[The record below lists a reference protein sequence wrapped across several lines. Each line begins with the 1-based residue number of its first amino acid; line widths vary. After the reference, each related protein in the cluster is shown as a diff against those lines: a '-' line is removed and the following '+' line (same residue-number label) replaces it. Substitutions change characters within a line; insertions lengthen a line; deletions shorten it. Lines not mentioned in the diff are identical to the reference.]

1 MGATVTVG
9 TGDDGT
15 RAALALVLALVPFA
29 TSAVSFLMSYLCEN
43 PLRRKRE
50 ALELELLRQEETV
63 AQLQAAAAEIQAY
76 DPARELQLLTQCH
89 RQALVPCGPTWRPSG
104 GNWPAT
110 PWPSGWKP
118 GRGSSP
124 AWPPPRPLPPK
135 RSSPIPTPQNHERRM
150 SHETPHRNRPD
161 PRSVPAAHPGR
172 LRQRRWGNHRPAP
185 GRSRHPVPLPWAQ
198 PVHLAVVAGEAANSP
213 AHDYTGEALST
224 LLTTLCRQGGHL
236 TLVEADGAPYLLYS
250 EAVAAP
256 DASLTENKQDQIV
269 QAQVTQAAAFLTEN
283 AVPKTA
289 EVDLVAALDL
299 AALGLQG
306 QAGNRV
312 LYAAFNGLST
322 AGPMDFTQN
331 LLRADPEAVADALE
345 AQGNLV
351 SLSGVHV
358 ALTGLGDVAGEQA
371 PLTLSA
377 KENLQAIWQ
386 AYLTRCGA
394 ASVTFP
400 GEYSTGQAP
409 AGAPAVTPVPVLQDE
424 PLSFLAQEGGLV
436 LDDTSPLRFV
446 GDEAT
451 YLDEAAAQETL
462 APVAEALRAN
472 PEQQV
477 LIVGTTA
484 SLPGQEAAC
493 QALSQARAETAQA
506 TLIELGVSPAQLTTL
521 GLGFDRDPW
530 HIDDLGP
537 DGLQVEANAQLNR
550 KVVLLDAAGQEAR
563 GLMG

>member
-1 MGATVTVG
+1 M
-9 TGDDGT
+9 
-15 RAALALVLALVPFA
+15 
-29 TSAVSFLMSYLCEN
+29 
-43 PLRRKRE
+43 
-50 ALELELLRQEETV
+50 
-63 AQLQAAAAEIQAY
+63 
-76 DPARELQLLTQCH
+76 
-89 RQALVPCGPTWRPSG
+89 
-104 GNWPAT
+104 
-110 PWPSGWKP
+110 
-118 GRGSSP
+118 
-124 AWPPPRPLPPK
+124 
-135 RSSPIPTPQNHERRM
+135 
-150 SHETPHRNRPD
+150 
-161 PRSVPAAHPGR
+161 
-172 LRQRRWGNHRPAP
+172 
-185 GRSRHPVPLPWAQ
+185 
-198 PVHLAVVAGEAANSP
+198 
-213 AHDYTGEALST
+213 
-224 LLTTLCRQGGHL
+224 
-236 TLVEADGAPYLLYS
+236 
-250 EAVAAP
+250 
-256 DASLTENKQDQIV
+256 
-269 QAQVTQAAAFLTEN
+269 
-283 AVPKTA
+283 PKTA
-289 EVDLVAALDL
+289 EVDFVAALDL
-299 AALGLQG
+299 AARGLQG

-351 SLSGVHV
+351 DLSGVHV
-358 ALTGLGDVAGEQA
+358 VLTGLGDVAGEQA

-472 PEQQV
+472 PQQQV

-493 QALSQARAETAQA
+493 QALSQARAETVQA
-506 TLIELGVSPAQLTTL
+506 TLIELGVSPAQLATL

>member
-1 MGATVTVG
+1 MKRPLGIVLS
-9 TGDDGT
+9 
-15 RAALALVLALVPFA
+15 LALSLLLTLAGCSGGETA
-29 TSAVSFLMSYLCEN
+29 SAL
-43 PLRRKRE
+43 P
-50 ALELELLRQEETV
+50 
-63 AQLQAAAAEIQAY
+63 QAAEGTLSLA
-76 DPARELQLLTQCH
+76 
-89 RQALVPCGPTWRPSG
+89 
-104 GNWPAT
+104 
-110 PWPSGWKP
+110 
-118 GRGSSP
+118 
-124 AWPPPRPLPPK
+124 
-135 RSSPIPTPQNHERRM
+135 
-150 SHETPHRNRPD
+150 PD
-161 PRSVPAAHPGR
+161 
-172 LRQRRWGNHRPAP
+172 
-185 GRSRHPVPLPWAQ
+185 Q

-213 AHDYTGEALST
+213 THDYTGEVLSS

-351 SLSGVHV
+351 DLSGVHV
-358 ALTGLGDVAGEQA
+358 VLTGLGDVAGEQA

-386 AYLTRCGA
+386 VYLTRCGA

-409 AGAPAVTPVPVLQDE
+409 AGAPAVTLC
-424 PLSFLAQEGGLV
+424 LCFR
-436 LDDTSPLRFV
+436 TSPCPSWPR
-446 GDEAT
+446 
-451 YLDEAAAQETL
+451 
-462 APVAEALRAN
+462 RAGWCWMI
-472 PEQQV
+472 PPPS
-477 LIVGTTA
+477 G
-484 SLPGQEAAC
+484 S
-493 QALSQARAETAQA
+493 
-506 TLIELGVSPAQLTTL
+506 
-521 GLGFDRDPW
+521 
-530 HIDDLGP
+530 
-537 DGLQVEANAQLNR
+537 
-550 KVVLLDAAGQEAR
+550 
-563 GLMG
+563 

>member
-1 MGATVTVG
+1 MKRL
-9 TGDDGT
+9 TGI
-15 RAALALVLALVPFA
+15 ALTLVLSLLLTLAGCGNGGGETTALP
-29 TSAVSFLMSYLCEN
+29 
-43 PLRRKRE
+43 
-50 ALELELLRQEETV
+50 
-63 AQLQAAAAEIQAY
+63 QAAAGT
-76 DPARELQLLTQCH
+76 LSL
-89 RQALVPCGPTWRPSG
+89 
-104 GNWPAT
+104 
-110 PWPSGWKP
+110 
-118 GRGSSP
+118 SP
-124 AWPPPRPLPPK
+124 
-135 RSSPIPTPQNHERRM
+135 
-150 SHETPHRNRPD
+150 D
-161 PRSVPAAHPGR
+161 
-172 LRQRRWGNHRPAP
+172 
-185 GRSRHPVPLPWAQ
+185 Q

-250 EAVAAP
+250 KAVAAP
-256 DASLTENKQDQIV
+256 DASLTGNKQDQIV
-269 QAQVTQAAAFLTEN
+269 QAQATQAAAFLTEN

-289 EVDLVAALDL
+289 EVDFVTALDL
-299 AALGLQG
+299 AARSLQG
-306 QAGNRV
+306 QGGNRV

-351 SLSGVHV
+351 DLSGVHV
-358 ALTGLGDVAGEQA
+358 VLTGLGDVAGEQP

-386 AYLTRCGA
+386 EYFTRCGA

-400 GEYSTGQAP
+400 GEYSTGQART
-409 AGAPAVTPVPVLQDE
+409 GAPAVSPVPVLQDE

-436 LDDTSPLRFV
+436 LDETSLQFV
-446 GDEAT
+446 GDEAV
-451 YLDEAAAQETL
+451 YLDEADARKTL
-462 APVAEALRAN
+462 APVAEALQAA
-472 PEQQV
+472 PEKRI

-493 QALSQARAETAQA
+493 QALSLARAETVQA
-506 TLIELGVSPAQLTTL
+506 TLVELGVSPAQLTTL

-537 DGLQVEANAQLNR
+537 DGRQVEANARLNR
-550 KVVLLDAAGQEAR
+550 KVVLLDAAGAEAQS
-563 GLMG
+563 LLVQNN

>member
-1 MGATVTVG
+1 MKRPLGIVLS
-9 TGDDGT
+9 
-15 RAALALVLALVPFA
+15 LALSLLLTLAGCSGGETA
-29 TSAVSFLMSYLCEN
+29 SAL
-43 PLRRKRE
+43 P
-50 ALELELLRQEETV
+50 
-63 AQLQAAAAEIQAY
+63 QAAEGTLSLA
-76 DPARELQLLTQCH
+76 
-89 RQALVPCGPTWRPSG
+89 
-104 GNWPAT
+104 
-110 PWPSGWKP
+110 
-118 GRGSSP
+118 
-124 AWPPPRPLPPK
+124 
-135 RSSPIPTPQNHERRM
+135 
-150 SHETPHRNRPD
+150 PD
-161 PRSVPAAHPGR
+161 
-172 LRQRRWGNHRPAP
+172 
-185 GRSRHPVPLPWAQ
+185 Q

-213 AHDYTGEALST
+213 THDYTGEVLSS

-289 EVDLVAALDL
+289 DVDFVAALDL
-299 AALGLQG
+299 AARGLQG

-351 SLSGVHV
+351 DLSGVHV
-358 ALTGLGDVAGEQA
+358 VLTGLGDVAGEQA

-400 GEYSTGQAP
+400 GEYSTGQART
-409 AGAPAVTPVPVLQDE
+409 GAPAVSPVPVLQDE

-436 LDDTSPLRFV
+436 LDETSLQFV
-446 GDEAT
+446 GDEAV
-451 YLDEAAAQETL
+451 YLDEADARKTL
-462 APVAEALRAN
+462 APVAEALQAA
-472 PEQQV
+472 PEKRI

-493 QALSQARAETAQA
+493 QALSLARAETVQA
-506 TLIELGVSPAQLTTL
+506 TLVELGVSPAQLTTL

-563 GLMG
+563 GLVG

>member
-1 MGATVTVG
+1 MKRL
-9 TGDDGT
+9 TGI
-15 RAALALVLALVPFA
+15 ALTLVLSLLLTLAGCGSGGGETTALP
-29 TSAVSFLMSYLCEN
+29 
-43 PLRRKRE
+43 
-50 ALELELLRQEETV
+50 
-63 AQLQAAAAEIQAY
+63 QAAAGT
-76 DPARELQLLTQCH
+76 LSL
-89 RQALVPCGPTWRPSG
+89 
-104 GNWPAT
+104 
-110 PWPSGWKP
+110 
-118 GRGSSP
+118 SS
-124 AWPPPRPLPPK
+124 
-135 RSSPIPTPQNHERRM
+135 
-150 SHETPHRNRPD
+150 D
-161 PRSVPAAHPGR
+161 
-172 LRQRRWGNHRPAP
+172 
-185 GRSRHPVPLPWAQ
+185 Q

-224 LLTTLCRQGGHL
+224 LLITLCRQGGHL

-289 EVDLVAALDL
+289 EVDFVAALDL
-299 AALGLQG
+299 AARSLQG
-306 QAGNRV
+306 QGGSRV

-331 LLRADPEAVADALE
+331 LLRADPTAVADALE

-351 SLSGVHV
+351 DLSGVHV
-358 ALTGLGDVAGEQA
+358 VLTGLGDVAGEQA

-386 AYLTRCGA
+386 EYFTRCGA

-400 GEYSTGQAP
+400 GEYSTGQARTD
-409 AGAPAVTPVPVLQDE
+409 APAVSPVPVLQDE

-436 LDDTSPLRFV
+436 LDETSLQFV
-446 GDEAT
+446 GDKAV
-451 YLDEAAAQETL
+451 YLDEADAQQTL
-462 APVAEALRAN
+462 APVAEALQAA
-472 PEQQV
+472 PEKRI

-493 QALSQARAETAQA
+493 QALSQARAETVQA
-506 TLIELGVSPAQLTTL
+506 TLIGLGVSPAQLTTL

-537 DGLQVEANAQLNR
+537 DGRQVEANARLNR
-550 KVVLLDAAGQEAR
+550 KVVLLDAAGAEAQS
-563 GLMG
+563 LLAQSS

>member
-1 MGATVTVG
+1 MKRTLGIVLS
-9 TGDDGT
+9 
-15 RAALALVLALVPFA
+15 LALSLLLTLAGCSGGETA
-29 TSAVSFLMSYLCEN
+29 SAL
-43 PLRRKRE
+43 P
-50 ALELELLRQEETV
+50 
-63 AQLQAAAAEIQAY
+63 QAAEGTLSLA
-76 DPARELQLLTQCH
+76 
-89 RQALVPCGPTWRPSG
+89 
-104 GNWPAT
+104 
-110 PWPSGWKP
+110 
-118 GRGSSP
+118 
-124 AWPPPRPLPPK
+124 
-135 RSSPIPTPQNHERRM
+135 
-150 SHETPHRNRPD
+150 PD
-161 PRSVPAAHPGR
+161 
-172 LRQRRWGNHRPAP
+172 
-185 GRSRHPVPLPWAQ
+185 Q

-213 AHDYTGEALST
+213 THDYTGEVLSS

-289 EVDLVAALDL
+289 DVDFVAALDL
-299 AALGLQG
+299 AARGLQG

-351 SLSGVHV
+351 DLSGVHV
-358 ALTGLGDVAGEQA
+358 VLTGLGDVAGEQA

-446 GDEAT
+446 GDEAI

-493 QALSQARAETAQA
+493 QALSQARAETVQA

-537 DGLQVEANAQLNR
+537 DGRQVEANAQLNR

>member
-1 MGATVTVG
+1 MKRPLGIVLS
-9 TGDDGT
+9 
-15 RAALALVLALVPFA
+15 LALSLLLTLAGCSGGETA
-29 TSAVSFLMSYLCEN
+29 SAL
-43 PLRRKRE
+43 P
-50 ALELELLRQEETV
+50 
-63 AQLQAAAAEIQAY
+63 QAAEGTLSLA
-76 DPARELQLLTQCH
+76 
-89 RQALVPCGPTWRPSG
+89 
-104 GNWPAT
+104 
-110 PWPSGWKP
+110 
-118 GRGSSP
+118 
-124 AWPPPRPLPPK
+124 
-135 RSSPIPTPQNHERRM
+135 
-150 SHETPHRNRPD
+150 PD
-161 PRSVPAAHPGR
+161 
-172 LRQRRWGNHRPAP
+172 
-185 GRSRHPVPLPWAQ
+185 Q

-213 AHDYTGEALST
+213 THDYTGEVLSS

-256 DASLTENKQDQIV
+256 DASLTGNKQDQIV
-269 QAQVTQAAAFLTEN
+269 QAQAAQAAAFLTEN

-289 EVDLVAALDL
+289 EVDFVAALDL
-299 AALGLQG
+299 AARGLQG

-351 SLSGVHV
+351 DLSGVHV
-358 ALTGLGDVAGEQA
+358 VLTGLGDVAGEQA

-436 LDDTSPLRFV
+436 LDDTSPS
-446 GDEAT
+446 GSW
-451 YLDEAAAQETL
+451 ETRPPTWTRPPPRRPWPRWRKPSGPIPNSKFSL
-462 APVAEALRAN
+462 WAP
-472 PEQQV
+472 PP
-477 LIVGTTA
+477 A
-484 SLPGQEAAC
+484 SPARRPPARPSARPGQRR
-493 QALSQARAETAQA
+493 SR
-506 TLIELGVSPAQLTTL
+506 P
-521 GLGFDRDPW
+521 P
-530 HIDDLGP
+530 
-537 DGLQVEANAQLNR
+537 
-550 KVVLLDAAGQEAR
+550 
-563 GLMG
+563 

>member
-1 MGATVTVG
+1 MKRPLGIVLS
-9 TGDDGT
+9 
-15 RAALALVLALVPFA
+15 LALSLLLTLAGCSGGETA
-29 TSAVSFLMSYLCEN
+29 SAL
-43 PLRRKRE
+43 P
-50 ALELELLRQEETV
+50 
-63 AQLQAAAAEIQAY
+63 QAAEGTLSLA
-76 DPARELQLLTQCH
+76 
-89 RQALVPCGPTWRPSG
+89 
-104 GNWPAT
+104 
-110 PWPSGWKP
+110 
-118 GRGSSP
+118 
-124 AWPPPRPLPPK
+124 
-135 RSSPIPTPQNHERRM
+135 
-150 SHETPHRNRPD
+150 PD
-161 PRSVPAAHPGR
+161 
-172 LRQRRWGNHRPAP
+172 
-185 GRSRHPVPLPWAQ
+185 Q

-213 AHDYTGEALST
+213 THDYTGEVLSS

-236 TLVEADGAPYLLYS
+236 TLVVADGAPYLLYS

-289 EVDLVAALDL
+289 DVDFVAALDL
-299 AALGLQG
+299 AARGLQG

-351 SLSGVHV
+351 DLSGVHV
-358 ALTGLGDVAGEQA
+358 VLTGLGDVAGEQA

-400 GEYSTGQAP
+400 GEYSTGQART
-409 AGAPAVTPVPVLQDE
+409 GAPAVSPVPVLQDE

-436 LDDTSPLRFV
+436 LDETSLQFV
-446 GDEAT
+446 GDEAV
-451 YLDEAAAQETL
+451 YLDEADARKTL
-462 APVAEALRAN
+462 APVAEALQAA
-472 PEQQV
+472 PEKRI

-493 QALSQARAETAQA
+493 QALSLARAETVQA
-506 TLIELGVSPAQLTTL
+506 TLVELGVSPAQLTTL

-563 GLMG
+563 GLVG

>member
-1 MGATVTVG
+1 MKRPLGIVLS
-9 TGDDGT
+9 
-15 RAALALVLALVPFA
+15 LALSLLLTLAGCSGGETA
-29 TSAVSFLMSYLCEN
+29 SAL
-43 PLRRKRE
+43 P
-50 ALELELLRQEETV
+50 
-63 AQLQAAAAEIQAY
+63 QAAEGTLSLA
-76 DPARELQLLTQCH
+76 
-89 RQALVPCGPTWRPSG
+89 
-104 GNWPAT
+104 
-110 PWPSGWKP
+110 
-118 GRGSSP
+118 
-124 AWPPPRPLPPK
+124 
-135 RSSPIPTPQNHERRM
+135 
-150 SHETPHRNRPD
+150 PD
-161 PRSVPAAHPGR
+161 
-172 LRQRRWGNHRPAP
+172 
-185 GRSRHPVPLPWAQ
+185 Q

-213 AHDYTGEALST
+213 THDYTGEVLSS

-256 DASLTENKQDQIV
+256 DASLTGNKQDQIV
-269 QAQVTQAAAFLTEN
+269 QAQATQAAAFLTEN

-289 EVDLVAALDL
+289 EVDFVTALDL
-299 AALGLQG
+299 AARGLQG

-331 LLRADPEAVADALE
+331 LLRADPEAVVDALE

-351 SLSGVHV
+351 DLSGVHV
-358 ALTGLGDVAGEQA
+358 VLTGLGDVAGEQA

-386 AYLTRCGA
+386 EYFTRCGA

-400 GEYSTGQAP
+400 GEYSTGQART
-409 AGAPAVTPVPVLQDE
+409 GAPAVSPVPVLQDE

-436 LDDTSPLRFV
+436 LDETSLQFV
-446 GDEAT
+446 GDEAV
-451 YLDEAAAQETL
+451 YLDEADARKTL
-462 APVAEALRAN
+462 APVAEALQAA
-472 PEQQV
+472 PEKRI

-493 QALSQARAETAQA
+493 QALSLARAETVQA
-506 TLIELGVSPAQLTTL
+506 TLVELGGSPAQLTTL

-537 DGLQVEANAQLNR
+537 DGRQVEANAQLNR

-563 GLMG
+563 GLVG

>member
-1 MGATVTVG
+1 MKRPLGIVLS
-9 TGDDGT
+9 
-15 RAALALVLALVPFA
+15 LALSLLLTLAGCSGGETA
-29 TSAVSFLMSYLCEN
+29 SAL
-43 PLRRKRE
+43 P
-50 ALELELLRQEETV
+50 
-63 AQLQAAAAEIQAY
+63 QAAEGTLSLA
-76 DPARELQLLTQCH
+76 
-89 RQALVPCGPTWRPSG
+89 
-104 GNWPAT
+104 
-110 PWPSGWKP
+110 
-118 GRGSSP
+118 
-124 AWPPPRPLPPK
+124 
-135 RSSPIPTPQNHERRM
+135 
-150 SHETPHRNRPD
+150 PD
-161 PRSVPAAHPGR
+161 
-172 LRQRRWGNHRPAP
+172 
-185 GRSRHPVPLPWAQ
+185 Q

-213 AHDYTGEALST
+213 THDYTGEVLSS

-289 EVDLVAALDL
+289 DVDFVAALDL
-299 AALGLQG
+299 AARGLQG
-306 QAGNRV
+306 QTGNRV

-351 SLSGVHV
+351 DLSGVHV
-358 ALTGLGDVAGEQA
+358 VLTGLGDVAGEQA

-400 GEYSTGQAP
+400 GEYSTGQART
-409 AGAPAVTPVPVLQDE
+409 GAPAVSPVPVLQDE

-436 LDDTSPLRFV
+436 LDETSLQFV
-446 GDEAT
+446 GDEAV
-451 YLDEAAAQETL
+451 YLDEADARKTL
-462 APVAEALRAN
+462 APVAEALQAA
-472 PEQQV
+472 PEKRI

-493 QALSQARAETAQA
+493 QALSLARAETVQA
-506 TLIELGVSPAQLTTL
+506 TLVELGVSPAQLTTL

-563 GLMG
+563 GLVG

>member
-1 MGATVTVG
+1 MKRPLGIVLS
-9 TGDDGT
+9 
-15 RAALALVLALVPFA
+15 LALSLLLTLAGCSGGETA
-29 TSAVSFLMSYLCEN
+29 SAL
-43 PLRRKRE
+43 P
-50 ALELELLRQEETV
+50 
-63 AQLQAAAAEIQAY
+63 QAAEGTLSLA
-76 DPARELQLLTQCH
+76 
-89 RQALVPCGPTWRPSG
+89 
-104 GNWPAT
+104 
-110 PWPSGWKP
+110 
-118 GRGSSP
+118 
-124 AWPPPRPLPPK
+124 
-135 RSSPIPTPQNHERRM
+135 
-150 SHETPHRNRPD
+150 PD
-161 PRSVPAAHPGR
+161 
-172 LRQRRWGNHRPAP
+172 
-185 GRSRHPVPLPWAQ
+185 Q
-198 PVHLAVVAGEAANSP
+198 PVHLAVVAGEATNSP
-213 AHDYTGEALST
+213 THDYTGEVLSS

-289 EVDLVAALDL
+289 DVDFVAALDL
-299 AALGLQG
+299 AARGLQG
-306 QAGNRV
+306 QTGNRV

-351 SLSGVHV
+351 DLSGVHV
-358 ALTGLGDVAGEQA
+358 VLTGLGDVAGEQA

-400 GEYSTGQAP
+400 GEYSTGQART
-409 AGAPAVTPVPVLQDE
+409 GAPAVSPVPVLQDE

-436 LDDTSPLRFV
+436 LDETSLQFV
-446 GDEAT
+446 GDEAV
-451 YLDEAAAQETL
+451 YLDEADARKTL
-462 APVAEALRAN
+462 APVAEALQAA
-472 PEQQV
+472 PEKRI

-493 QALSQARAETAQA
+493 QALSLARAETVQA
-506 TLIELGVSPAQLTTL
+506 TLVELGVSPAQLTTL

-563 GLMG
+563 GLVG

>member
-1 MGATVTVG
+1 MKRPLGIVLS
-9 TGDDGT
+9 
-15 RAALALVLALVPFA
+15 LALSLLLTLAGCSGGETA
-29 TSAVSFLMSYLCEN
+29 SAL
-43 PLRRKRE
+43 P
-50 ALELELLRQEETV
+50 
-63 AQLQAAAAEIQAY
+63 QAAEGTLSRA
-76 DPARELQLLTQCH
+76 
-89 RQALVPCGPTWRPSG
+89 
-104 GNWPAT
+104 
-110 PWPSGWKP
+110 
-118 GRGSSP
+118 
-124 AWPPPRPLPPK
+124 
-135 RSSPIPTPQNHERRM
+135 
-150 SHETPHRNRPD
+150 PD
-161 PRSVPAAHPGR
+161 
-172 LRQRRWGNHRPAP
+172 
-185 GRSRHPVPLPWAQ
+185 Q

-213 AHDYTGEALST
+213 THDYTGEVLSS
-224 LLTTLCRQGGHL
+224 LLTTLCRQGRHL

-289 EVDLVAALDL
+289 DVDFVAALDL
-299 AALGLQG
+299 AARGLQG

-351 SLSGVHV
+351 DLSGVHV
-358 ALTGLGDVAGEQA
+358 VLTGLGDVAGEQA

-400 GEYSTGQAP
+400 GEYSTGQART
-409 AGAPAVTPVPVLQDE
+409 GAPAVSPVPVLQDE

-436 LDDTSPLRFV
+436 LDETSLQFV
-446 GDEAT
+446 GDEAV
-451 YLDEAAAQETL
+451 YLDEADARKTL
-462 APVAEALRAN
+462 APVAESLKAA
-472 PEQQV
+472 PEKRI

-493 QALSQARAETAQA
+493 QALSLARAETVQA
-506 TLIELGVSPAQLTTL
+506 TLVELGVSPAQLTTL

-563 GLMG
+563 GLVG

>member
-1 MGATVTVG
+1 MKRPLGIVLS
-9 TGDDGT
+9 
-15 RAALALVLALVPFA
+15 LALSLLLTLAGCSGGETA
-29 TSAVSFLMSYLCEN
+29 SAL
-43 PLRRKRE
+43 P
-50 ALELELLRQEETV
+50 
-63 AQLQAAAAEIQAY
+63 QAAEGTLSLA
-76 DPARELQLLTQCH
+76 
-89 RQALVPCGPTWRPSG
+89 
-104 GNWPAT
+104 
-110 PWPSGWKP
+110 
-118 GRGSSP
+118 
-124 AWPPPRPLPPK
+124 
-135 RSSPIPTPQNHERRM
+135 
-150 SHETPHRNRPD
+150 PD
-161 PRSVPAAHPGR
+161 
-172 LRQRRWGNHRPAP
+172 
-185 GRSRHPVPLPWAQ
+185 Q

-213 AHDYTGEALST
+213 THDYTGEVLSS
-224 LLTTLCRQGGHL
+224 LLTALCRQGGHL

-256 DASLTENKQDQIV
+256 DASLTGNKQDQIV
-269 QAQVTQAAAFLTEN
+269 QAQAAQAAAFLTEN

-289 EVDLVAALDL
+289 EVDFVAALDL
-299 AALGLQG
+299 AARG
-306 QAGNRV
+306 

-351 SLSGVHV
+351 DLSGVHV
-358 ALTGLGDVAGEQA
+358 VLTGLGDVAGEQA

-472 PEQQV
+472 PQQQV

-493 QALSQARAETAQA
+493 QALSQARAETVQA
-506 TLIELGVSPAQLTTL
+506 TLIELGVSPAQLATL
-521 GLGFDRDPW
+521 GLGRRVEHPRILQAVEPYPGRWTHHVLVTEADQ
-530 HIDDLGP
+530 ID
-537 DGLQVEANAQLNR
+537 E
-550 KVVLLDAAGQEAR
+550 E
-563 GLMG
+563 LMGWLREAWDFAESKR

>member
-1 MGATVTVG
+1 MGAGGLGSLGGRQAGQLPGVRRQPLGQDVPGQLFPLGFQVVHVG
-9 TGDDGT
+9 PGL
-15 RAALALVLALVPFA
+15 AVALGQQLEFPGGVIGLDLRCCGLELGHRLLLAEQFQFQGLPLPAEGVLAEVA
-29 TSAVSFLMSYLCEN
+29 HQ
-43 PLRRKRE
+43 E
-50 ALELELLRQEETV
+50 A
-63 AQLQAAAAEIQAY
+63 
-76 DPARELQLLTQCH
+76 H
-89 RQALVPCGPTWRPSG
+89 
-104 GNWPAT
+104 
-110 PWPSGWKP
+110 
-118 GRGSSP
+118 GRGGEGDQGQHQGQGSP
-124 AWPPPRPLPPK
+124 
-135 RSSPIPTPQNHERRM
+135 
-150 SHETPHRNRPD
+150 
-161 PRSVPAAHPGR
+161 G
-172 LRQRRWGNHRPAP
+172 
-185 GRSRHPVPLPWAQ
+185 
-198 PVHLAVVAGEAANSP
+198 AVV
-213 AHDYTGEALST
+213 
-224 LLTTLCRQGGHL
+224 
-236 TLVEADGAPYLLYS
+236 
-250 EAVAAP
+250 
-256 DASLTENKQDQIV
+256 
-269 QAQVTQAAAFLTEN
+269 
-283 AVPKTA
+283 
-289 EVDLVAALDL
+289 
-299 AALGLQG
+299 
-306 QAGNRV
+306 
-312 LYAAFNGLST
+312 AFNGLST

-345 AQGNLV
+345 DQGNLV
-351 SLSGVHV
+351 DLSGVHV
-358 ALTGLGDVAGEQA
+358 VLTGLGDVAGEQA

-451 YLDEAAAQETL
+451 YLDESAAQETL

-472 PEQQV
+472 PKQQV

-493 QALSQARAETAQA
+493 QALSQARAETVQA
-506 TLIELGVSPAQLTTL
+506 TLIELGVSPAQLATL